1 MRAANESAG
10 AGDIQMNPNLRDRLL
25 RKLETLSDERGYQAL
40 DYVDFLES
48 KYAEKAP
55 SPVSLLQRFTDG
67 VEDRLRTGGIAA
79 STVAE
84 TMGLLNRAVGV
95 LGGVAA
101 AGMSVA
107 SDVANAGRT
116 AASDVATAAQRIVT
130 TPVPATPSAAS
141 ANAASANASSSAA
154 PPNAATQAQPSATPP
169 SAPASPPNGQ
179 PNNGGATA

>member
-1 MRAANESAG
+1 
-10 AGDIQMNPNLRDRLL
+10 MNPNLRDRLL
-25 RKLETLSDERGYQAL
+25 RKLDTLSDERGYQVL

-67 VEDRLRTGGIAA
+67 VEDRLRTGGVAA
-79 STVAE
+79 STVVE

-107 SDVANAGRT
+107 SDVANVGMNV
-116 AASDVATAAQRIVT
+116 ASDVATAAQKIVT
-130 TPVPATPSAAS
+130 PPTAAPAGTP
-141 ANAASANASSSAA
+141 AA
-154 PPNAATQAQPSATPP
+154 PPPTDSTNP
-169 SAPASPPNGQ
+169 
-179 PNNGGATA
+179 GGAAS

>member
-10 AGDIQMNPNLRDRLL
+10 AGEIQMNPNLRDRLL
-25 RKLETLSDERGYQAL
+25 RKLETLSDERGYQVL

-107 SDVANAGRT
+107 SDVASAGMNAAT
-116 AASDVATAAQRIVT
+116 DVASAAQRIVT
-130 TPVPATPSAAS
+130 TPTPAT
-141 ANAASANASSSAA
+141 ANAASASAASGNAAPSNGASQAPPQAAPPSAA
-154 PPNAATQAQPSATPP
+154 PPSTTPDGPPGGGGTAA
-169 SAPASPPNGQ
+169 
-179 PNNGGATA
+179 

>member
-1 MRAANESAG
+1 
-10 AGDIQMNPNLRDRLL
+10 MNPNLRDRLL
-25 RKLETLSDERGYQAL
+25 RKLDTLSDERGYQVL

-67 VEDRLRTGGIAA
+67 VEDRLRTGGVAA
-79 STVAE
+79 STVVE

-107 SDVANAGRT
+107 SDVANVGMNV
-116 AASDVATAAQRIVT
+116 ASDVATAAQKIVT
-130 TPVPATPSAAS
+130 PPT
-141 ANAASANASSSAA
+141 AA
-154 PPNAATQAQPSATPP
+154 PAGAP
-169 SAPASPPNGQ
+169 SAPPPTDSTN
-179 PNNGGATA
+179 PGGATS

>member
-1 MRAANESAG
+1 MRAANASAG
-10 AGDIQMNPNLRDRLL
+10 AGDAMNPNLRDRLL
-25 RKLETLSDERGYQAL
+25 RKLDTLSDERGYQVL

-67 VEDRLRTGGIAA
+67 VEDRLRSGGINAG
-79 STVAE
+79 TVVE

-107 SDVANAGRT
+107 TDVANAGMT
-116 AASDVATAAQRIVT
+116 AANDVASAASRIVT
-130 TPVPATPSAAS
+130 PPGAPAGSAAAAAGASPAGPATPPP
-141 ANAASANASSSAA
+141 A
-154 PPNAATQAQPSATPP
+154 PPTPPTPP
-169 SAPASPPNGQ
+169 SGSQTGSRPDGSAS
-179 PNNGGATA
+179 

>member
-1 MRAANESAG
+1 
-10 AGDIQMNPNLRDRLL
+10 MNPNLRDRLL
-25 RKLETLSDERGYQAL
+25 RKLDTLSDERGYQVL

-67 VEDRLRTGGIAA
+67 VEDRLRTGGVAA
-79 STVAE
+79 STVVE

-107 SDVANAGRT
+107 SDVANVGMNV
-116 AASDVATAAQRIVT
+116 ASDVATAAQKIVT
-130 TPVPATPSAAS
+130 PPTAAPAGTPA
-141 ANAASANASSSAA
+141 AA
-154 PPNAATQAQPSATPP
+154 PPTDSTNP
-169 SAPASPPNGQ
+169 
-179 PNNGGATA
+179 GGAAS